1 MRAGGEEMEIVRPRL
16 GQELGA
22 DGKQSNHARARRG
35 GRAREVRRGH
45 AMRAWAIGTRQSALV
60 STI

>member
-1 MRAGGEEMEIVRPRL
+1 MESLRIRS

-22 DGKQSNHARARRG
+22 DGKLGNHARARRG

-45 AMRAWAIGTRQSALV
+45 ALHAWALGTRQSALV